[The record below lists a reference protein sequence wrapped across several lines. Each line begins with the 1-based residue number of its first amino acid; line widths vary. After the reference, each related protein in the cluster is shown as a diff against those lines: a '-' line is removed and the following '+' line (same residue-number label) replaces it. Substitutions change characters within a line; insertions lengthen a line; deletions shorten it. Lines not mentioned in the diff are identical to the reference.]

1 MQFGVRAAPVSRPA
15 PVAPGPSDPSPAPT
29 MVGGHRTNRHGNRHP
44 SDDEVES

>member
-1 MQFGVRAAPVSRPA
+1 MQFGVRSAPVSRPA

-29 MVGGHRTNRHGNRHP
+29 MVGATKLIATHP